1 MVLAAL
7 QIRSLGKILKPWY
20 ACSVAENATLSD
32 VYNEFSSGILDQGMP
47 LAEKYQTVCATASI
61 GRTPQQLTRISCS
74 VQVAE
79 AVSSLGMYIEFNI
92 AATCDN
98 EGLQRQSAVQPETS
112 AVNAFTIL
120 MSASKTKSSVPAK
133 YDITQP
139 NAKLKLKND
148 MIDWLSENK
157 LGRENAYTETIG
169 RTFVT
174 LLLRFYG
181 MLMGIFRLYMIVDVV
196 FLRCSAH
203 FRDTTNLSCGRRE
216 DATRAIRKHLSLQR
230 IQVHFLPWPVHHT

>member
-1 MVLAAL
+1 MVLAVL

-79 AVSSLGMYIEFNI
+79 AVSSLRMYIEFNI

-98 EGLQRQSAVQPETS
+98 EGLQRQSTVQPETS
-112 AVNAFTIL
+112 VNAFTIL
-120 MSASKTKSSVPAK
+120 MSASKTKSSFPAK

-148 MIDWLSENK
+148 MIDWRLSENK
-157 LGRENAYTETIG
+157 LGWENAHTETIG
-169 RTFVT
+169 RTFVNT
-174 LLLRFYG
+174 LAEVLWYVDGNFQTCL
-181 MLMGIFRLYMIVDVV
+181 IVDVV
-196 FLRCSAH
+196 FLRCFAH
-203 FRDTTNLSCGRRE
+203 FRDTTNLSCRRRE
-216 DATRAIRKHLSLQR
+216 DTTRAI
-230 IQVHFLPWPVHHT
+230 